1 MVTIPRIVTGEPPEW
16 LTAHTARNMHE
27 IGPSPATRRE
37 WHEAGLALPD
47 VDRMR
52 TERLARVRA
61 ELQATGCDAAI
72 LYDPL
77 NIRYA
82 VDTTNMSIWT
92 MHNDVRFVTV
102 NAAGPVIAYEYSNGE
117 FLSLHNGCIDEVRPA
132 RSCHPFY
139 TGDRLEEVVA
149 TWADETL
156 AAIRPHAVSGGL
168 RVAIDRL
175 TLPCIRALEARGAEL
190 VFAQPLMERAR
201 LIKTA
206 DEIAV
211 MRLACHSCDL
221 IVAEM
226 REALRPGMS
235 EVELWSL
242 LHVGNWERFGEW
254 VETRL
259 LASGERTN
267 PWYQEASSKI
277 IDDGELLAFDTDLVG
292 AYGMCVDI
300 SRTWLCGDGA
310 ASPAQR
316 DVYAR
321 AVDSVESNIDLF
333 RPGVSYREITEA
345 LVYPSVEEFNGYTV
359 MAHGVGL
366 CDEYPSIYNRE
377 SWADHGYDGVIEAG
391 NVISVEA
398 FVGRRDGGE
407 GVKLEQQILVTDT
420 GPELLSHAPLGL
432 T

>member
-37 WHEAGLALPD
+37 WDEAGLALPD

-52 TERLARVRA
+52 TERLARVRV

-206 DEIAV
+206 DEIAA

-277 IDDGELLAFDTDLVG
+277 IHDGELLAFDTDLVG

-333 RPGVSYREITEA
+333 RPGVSHREITEA

>member
-1 MVTIPRIVTGEPPEW
+1 
-16 LTAHTARNMHE
+16 
-27 IGPSPATRRE
+27 
-37 WHEAGLALPD
+37 
-47 VDRMR
+47 
-52 TERLARVRA
+52 
-61 ELQATGCDAAI
+61 
-72 LYDPL
+72 
-77 NIRYA
+77 
-82 VDTTNMSIWT
+82 
-92 MHNDVRFVTV
+92 
-102 NAAGPVIAYEYSNGE
+102 
-117 FLSLHNGCIDEVRPA
+117 
-132 RSCHPFY
+132 
-139 TGDRLEEVVA
+139 
-149 TWADETL
+149 
-156 AAIRPHAVSGGL
+156 
-168 RVAIDRL
+168 
-175 TLPCIRALEARGAEL
+175 L

-206 DEIAV
+206 DEIAA

-277 IDDGELLAFDTDLVG
+277 IRDGELLAFDTDLVG

-333 RPGVSYREITEA
+333 RPGVSHREITEA

>member
-1 MVTIPRIVTGEPPEW
+1 
-16 LTAHTARNMHE
+16 
-27 IGPSPATRRE
+27 
-37 WHEAGLALPD
+37 
-47 VDRMR
+47 
-52 TERLARVRA
+52 
-61 ELQATGCDAAI
+61 
-72 LYDPL
+72 
-77 NIRYA
+77 
-82 VDTTNMSIWT
+82 
-92 MHNDVRFVTV
+92 
-102 NAAGPVIAYEYSNGE
+102 EYSNGE

-175 TLPCIRALEARGAEL
+175 TLPCIRALEARGVEL

-206 DEIAV
+206 DEIAA

-242 LHVGNWERFGEW
+242 L
-254 VETRL
+254 
-259 LASGERTN
+259 
-267 PWYQEASSKI
+267 
-277 IDDGELLAFDTDLVG
+277 LLAFDTDLVG

-316 DVYAR
+316 DIYAR

-333 RPGVSYREITEA
+333 RPGVSHREITEA

>member
-102 NAAGPVIAYEYSNGE
+102 NSVGPVIAYEYSNGE

-206 DEIAV
+206 DEIAA

-226 REALRPGMS
+226 REALRPGMT
-235 EVELWSL
+235 EVEL
-242 LHVGNWERFGEW
+242 
-254 VETRL
+254 
-259 LASGERTN
+259 
-267 PWYQEASSKI
+267 
-277 IDDGELLAFDTDLVG
+277 
-292 AYGMCVDI
+292 
-300 SRTWLCGDGA
+300 
-310 ASPAQR
+310 
-316 DVYAR
+316 
-321 AVDSVESNIDLF
+321 
-333 RPGVSYREITEA
+333 
-345 LVYPSVEEFNGYTV
+345 
-359 MAHGVGL
+359 
-366 CDEYPSIYNRE
+366 
-377 SWADHGYDGVIEAG
+377 
-391 NVISVEA
+391 
-398 FVGRRDGGE
+398 
-407 GVKLEQQILVTDT
+407 
-420 GPELLSHAPLGL
+420 
-432 T
+432 